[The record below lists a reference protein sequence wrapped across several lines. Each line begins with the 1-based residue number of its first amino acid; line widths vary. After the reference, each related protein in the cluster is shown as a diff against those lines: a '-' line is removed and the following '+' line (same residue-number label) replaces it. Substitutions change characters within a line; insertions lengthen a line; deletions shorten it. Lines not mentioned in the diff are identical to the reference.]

1 MKTTVS
7 KKHQIVIPKAIR
19 RKLGITPGQKMNVSA
34 NSDGTLT
41 VRRDKPFSYHD
52 LLGTIPR
59 QPEDPVKRIR
69 KLRDEWRG

>member
-19 RKLGITPGQKMNVSA
+19 RKLGILPGEKMQVSA
-34 NSDGTLT
+34 AKNGTLI
-41 VRRDKPFSYHD
+41 VRREQPTSYHD
-52 LLGTIPR
+52 LLGTIPP
-59 QPEDPVKRIR
+59 QPEDAVVRIR